1 MCGITGYLASEASSF
16 NGFSNSLKDMTRVL
30 SHRGPDDEDIWT
42 DPDSGI
48 GLGHRR
54 LSILD
59 TSEMGRQPMQSASGR
74 YRIVFNGEIYN
85 FRELRQKLESRNIP
99 YDAPFILRGNSDT
112 EIMLAAIEAWG
123 LLGAIQQFVGM
134 FAFALWDE
142 KNRVLH
148 LVRDR
153 VGIKPL
159 YYGKIHGAFVFA
171 SELKSICQFPGFAKE
186 IDRHA
191 LSLLMRFGY
200 IPAPHS
206 IYRGIFKLTQG
217 TILSMTNK
225 GSSMTPIPYWSLKD
239 AAEVGMREP
248 FCGTEIDAADQ
259 LDSLLRDAVKLRMIS
274 DVPLGA
280 FLSGGIDSSTVVAM
294 MQAQNSSAVK
304 TFSIGFEDKQFD
316 ESHYAKFIAQKLE
329 TDHTELV
336 VSPQNAL
343 DIIPRLP
350 TLYDEPFADVSQ
362 IPTFLLSQLARQQV
376 TVSLSGDGGDELYCG
391 YDRYQTAS
399 SLFKSLSRIPKP
411 LRSGIANI
419 LSQVSP
425 KRWDRAL
432 SPVIKFLKH
441 RWQRVKPGFLVPRF
455 GELIKFNN
463 RQELYLQMISH
474 WNQPIV
480 ISDNDFI
487 PALDIENPWSSSENY
502 IEELMF
508 LDMMTNL
515 PDDILTKVDRASMGV
530 GLEVRVPLLDHRV
543 VEFAWKLPLSFKQQG
558 KMGKSILRQVLGRY
572 LPTELFDR
580 PKMGFAVP
588 IGHWLRGP
596 LREWAEDLLDANRL
610 RQEGYLDSQAVQ
622 RVWQD
627 HQKGIGNWQYYL
639 WNVLMFQAWL
649 KENKG

>member
-1 MCGITGYLASEASSF
+1 MCGIAGYLSTKASSVD
-16 NGFSNSLKDMTRVL
+16 GLSNSLKDMTRVL

-42 DPDSGI
+42 DPTSGI

-74 YRIVFNGEIYN
+74 YRIILNGEIYN
-85 FRELRQKLESRNIP
+85 FRELRQKLESRNNP
-99 YDAPFILRGNSDT
+99 DGLLSFRGNSDT

-142 KNRVLH
+142 KDRVLH

-159 YYGKIHGAFVFA
+159 YYGKINGAFVFA
-171 SELKSICQFPGFAKE
+171 SELKSICQFPGFSSE
-186 IDRHA
+186 VDRHA
-191 LSLLMRFGY
+191 LSLLMQFGY
-200 IPAPHS
+200 IPTPHS

-217 TILSMTNK
+217 TILSLTSM

-239 AAEVGMREP
+239 AAEAGKRDP
-248 FCGTEIDAADQ
+248 FRGTETDATDQ
-259 LDSLLRDAVKLRMIS
+259 LDSLLRDAVKHRMIS

-316 ESHYAKFIAQKLE
+316 ESPYAKIIAQKLQ
-329 TDHTELV
+329 TDHTELI

-343 DIIPRLP
+343 DIIPSLP
-350 TLYDEPFADVSQ
+350 SLYDEPFADVSQ

-376 TVSLSGDGGDELYCG
+376 TVSLSGDGGDELFCG
-391 YDRYQTAS
+391 YDRYPMAS
-399 SLFKSLSRIPKP
+399 SLFNSLSRIPKP
-411 LRSGIANI
+411 LRFGLSNI

-425 KRWDRAL
+425 KGWNRAL
-432 SPVIKFLKH
+432 WPVIKFLKL
-441 RWQRVKPGFLVPRF
+441 RWQRAKPGFLVPRF
-455 GELIKFNN
+455 AELLRFNN
-463 RQELYLQMISH
+463 RQELYLQMTSH

-480 ISDNDFI
+480 LSANGSV
-487 PALDIENPWSSSENY
+487 PAFDIENPWSSTDNY

-508 LDMMTNL
+508 LDMMTYL

-543 VEFAWKLPLSFKQQG
+543 VEFAWKLPLSFKLNG
-558 KMGKSILRQVLGRY
+558 KMGKSILRQVLKKY

-588 IGHWLRGP
+588 IGDWLRGP
-596 LREWAEDLLDANRL
+596 LREWAEDLIDANRL
-610 RQEGYLDSQAVQ
+610 RQGGYLDSQAIQ
-622 RVWQD
+622 KVWRD
-627 HQKGIGNWQYYL
+627 HLKGIGNWQYYL

-649 KENKG
+649 KQNKG

>member
-425 KRWDRAL
+425 KGWNRAL

-441 RWQRVKPGFLVPRF
+441 RWQRAKPGFLVPRF

>member
-1 MCGITGYLASEASSF
+1 MCGIAGYLVPESSSKAY
-16 NGFSNSLKDMTRVL
+16 SNSLIDMTRVL

-42 DPDSGI
+42 EPSSGI

-74 YRIVFNGEIYN
+74 YRIIFNGEIYN
-85 FRELRQKLESRNIP
+85 YRQLRQNLERRNRP
-99 YDAPFILRGNSDT
+99 DEAPLDFRGNSDT

-123 LLGAIQQFVGM
+123 LLGALQQFVGM
-134 FAFALWDE
+134 FAFALWDARD
-142 KNRVLH
+142 RVLH

-153 VGIKPL
+153 MGIKPL
-159 YYGKIHGAFVFA
+159 YYGKVNGAFIFA
-171 SELKSICQFPGFAKE
+171 SELKSICQFPGFTKE
-186 IDRHA
+186 VDRHA

-200 IPAPHS
+200 IPTPHS
-206 IYRGIFKLTQG
+206 IYQGIFKLTQG
-217 TILSMTNK
+217 TILSITDK
-225 GSSMTPIPYWSLKD
+225 GSPMIPQPYWSLKD
-239 AAEVGMREP
+239 VAETGMREP
-248 FCGTEIDAADQ
+248 FCGTELEAADQ
-259 LDSLLRDAVKLRMIS
+259 LDALLRDAVKLRMIS

-294 MQAQNSSAVK
+294 MQSQSSSSIK

-316 ESHYAKFIAQKLE
+316 ESHYAKTIAEYLK

-336 VSPQNAL
+336 VRPQDAL

-362 IPTFLLSQLARQQV
+362 IPTFILSQLAREQV
-376 TVSLSGDGGDELYCG
+376 TVSLSGDGGDELFCG
-391 YDRYQTAS
+391 YDRYMVAS
-399 SLFKSLSRIPKP
+399 SLFNSLSRIPKP
-411 LRSGIANI
+411 LRFGLSNI
-419 LSQVSP
+419 LSQISP
-425 KRWDRAL
+425 NGWNRTL
-432 SPVIKFLKH
+432 SPLIKFLKL
-441 RWQRVKPGFLVPRF
+441 RWQRSKPGFLVPRF
-455 GELIKFNN
+455 AELLKFNK
-463 RQELYLQMISH
+463 RQELYQQMISH

-480 ISDNDFI
+480 LSANESVPTFG
-487 PALDIENPWSSSENY
+487 IENPWSSSDNF

-508 LDMMTNL
+508 LDMMTYL

-543 VEFAWKLPLSFKQQG
+543 VEFAWSLPLSFKLQG
-558 KMGKSILRQVLGRY
+558 KTGKAILRQVLKKY
-572 LPTELFDR
+572 LPTEMFDR

-588 IGHWLRGP
+588 IGDWLRGP
-596 LREWAEDLLDANRL
+596 LREWAEDLIDANRL
-610 RQEGYLDSQAVQ
+610 HQEGYLNVQAVHQ
-622 RVWQD
+622 VWKD

-639 WNVLMFQAWL
+639 WNVLMFQSWL